1 MYSDRSGAVPI
12 DPAEAIANHVTELA
26 KQTTWFG
33 ITPAYGSISS
43 VFSPV
48 NGPQTVSIP
57 PKIAVLFCASR
68 LSVRNANDVAE
79 NADFVVDSIIRF
91 HYSPVN
97 NNVRGC

>member
-12 DPAEAIANHVTELA
+12 DPAEAMASHVTELA

-33 ITPAYGSISS
+33 IRPACGSISS

-57 PKIAVLFCASR
+57 PKVAVLFCASR
-68 LSVRNANDVAE
+68 LSVRTLVMLPKMQTL
-79 NADFVVDSIIRF
+79 S
-91 HYSPVN
+91 
-97 NNVRGC
+97 